1 MIKVSLILLGS
12 LSLALGVIGIFVP
25 GLPTTVFLLI
35 SAACYVRSSE
45 RLHRWLTNHRILG
58 TFIRDYEQHRAM
70 PLKSKVVALISM
82 WTMICISSIWFIQS
96 DLLRL
101 VVVVL
106 GLIGTGAIL
115 WVKTLN
121 NRIINDRGAS

>member
-12 LSLALGVIGIFVP
+12 LSLGLGVIGIFVP

-35 SAACYVRSSE
+35 SAACYGRSSE

-58 TFIRDYEQHRAM
+58 TSIRDYEQHRAM

-82 WTMICISSIWFIQS
+82 WTMIGISSVWFIQS
-96 DLLRL
+96 SSIRL
-101 VVVVL
+101 VVIVL

-115 WVKTLN
+115 LVKTLN
-121 NRIINDRGAS
+121 KRVNNNRGAS